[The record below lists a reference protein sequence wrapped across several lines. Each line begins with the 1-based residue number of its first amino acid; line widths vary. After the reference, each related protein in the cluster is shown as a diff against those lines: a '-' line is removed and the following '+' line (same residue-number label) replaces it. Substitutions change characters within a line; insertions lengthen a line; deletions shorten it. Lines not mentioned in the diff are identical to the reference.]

1 MLQRMEHCYSL
12 SAEFKRRAV
21 GYIERCRLPDGGY
34 FFARIPPSCSADTY
48 FAVKSLALLGAK
60 PSDPGGVVA
69 FFRHQLREGALYS
82 ISSIFHAVEV
92 LADLGEMTE
101 DLISHA
107 RQHIIV
113 CQNSLGGFGATD
125 NIYVEVS
132 SELEE
137 TYQAVSVLRRVGA
150 EFDLEPVYR
159 FLDSFLNKD
168 GGYGRDGHSTLAS
181 TFYATAVYRLLEV
194 EVPGAAATKA
204 YLRHRESLGKMQF
217 IEDLYW
223 LAGGLANLGEVPV
236 EVNPTIDFVLSCH
249 RTGGGFA
256 RAPII
261 GIPTLEYTF
270 YALSVLKEVA
280 AL

>member
-1 MLQRMEHCYSL
+1 MLQRRGHYYSP
-12 SAEFKRRAV
+12 SGEFKRRVV
-21 GYIERCRLPDGGY
+21 GYIERCRLADGGY
-34 FFARIPPSCSADTY
+34 FFARTPPSCSADTY

-60 PSDPGGVVA
+60 PSAPAGVVA
-69 FFRHQLREGALYS
+69 FFRGQLREGALCS

-92 LADLGEMTE
+92 LADLGELTE

-107 RQHIIV
+107 SQHIMV
-113 CQNSLGGFGATD
+113 SRNSLGGFGATD

-137 TYQAVSVLRRVGA
+137 TYQAVSVLKRVGA
-150 EFDLEPVYR
+150 EFDVGGVCH
-159 FLDSFLNKD
+159 FLGSLLNKD
-168 GGYGRDGHSTLAS
+168 GGYGRGGHSTLAS

-194 EVPGAAATKA
+194 EVPRAAATKA

-223 LAGGLANLGEVPV
+223 LVGGLANLGEVPV
-236 EVNPTIDFVLSCH
+236 EVNPIIDFVLSCH

-256 RAPII
+256 RAPVI